1 MTDPRTHDL
10 AELVINH
17 SCGLK
22 PGESVLI
29 EAVSAPREPVIALI
43 RAARLAGATPLV
55 SLKDDRIIRELCLS
69 YDERGVKLMA
79 ECERHALSKVDAFVG
94 LRAPAN
100 VHELADV
107 PADKLKNVLRHYMQP
122 VHWEQRNRTTKWVT
136 LRWPTPAMAQRAG
149 MSTEAFEEFFFSTCL
164 VDYVK
169 MAMVM
174 EPLVHLMQQ
183 TDRVQVVG
191 PGLTDLTFSIKGM
204 APHKDAGQHNVP
216 DGEVA
221 TAPIIDSANGV
232 IQFNVPTVYYN
243 ATFDNVLLELV
254 DGNVVR
260 AESDRSLVLDEMLD
274 QDDGAKRLGEFA
286 FGVNPRIT
294 QPIRDI
300 LFDEKMAGSIHLA
313 LGNAYPRCDNGNR
326 SAIHW
331 DLILSQTPEF
341 GGGEIYFDG
350 TLIRKDGLFVPPELM
365 GLNPENL
372 C

>member
-1 MTDPRTHDL
+1 MKVVCDRAALVEALSLAGSVVPNRTTAPVL
-10 AELVINH
+10 GCLSLTAEDGILTVASTNAEVGI
-17 SCGLK
+17 SIGVTQV
-22 PGESVLI
+22 E
-29 EAVSAPREPVIALI
+29 VSAPGKAL
-43 RAARLAGATPLV
+43 
-55 SLKDDRIIRELCLS
+55 
-69 YDERGVKLMA
+69 
-79 ECERHALSKVDAFVG
+79 
-94 LRAPAN
+94 
-100 VHELADV
+100 V